1 MNKKKQTNESKH
13 HKTLGK
19 TPTEVRTEITRIY
32 QGTQNGTDLVAA
44 LKANNFSLVKSTRN
58 VIFVIDP
65 KGGEHNLIKRI
76 KAPREEIECKLAD
89 IEIALLP
96 LKKCRERGDVIK
108 CYVNPAEEAEI
119 KICANKAELSVSGYL
134 RSLVFR
140 KKTQQPKASRRPTDE
155 NRELVSIRFELR
167 KIGASFTQI
176 ALMQNQ
182 GSSLD
187 TVAYTQLCEEH
198 IAVLKTIMSALGKRA
213 PL

>member
-1 MNKKKQTNESKH
+1 MNEKKQNIESNRRR
-13 HKTLGK
+13 TQGES
-19 TPTEVRTEITRIY
+19 PTDVRTEITRLY
-32 QGTQNGTDLVAA
+32 QSTQNGTDLVAA
-44 LKANNFSLVKSTRN
+44 LKANNFSLVKSSRN

-134 RSLVFR
+134 RSLVFG
-140 KKTQQPKASRRPTDE
+140 KKTQQPKASRRPTVE

-182 GSSLD
+182 GSGLD
-187 TVAYTQLCEEH
+187 TVAYTELYNQH
-198 IAVLKTIMSALGKRA
+198 RAILKMIMSALGNGTS
-213 PL
+213 L